1 MFHNLLD
8 YGNEYIEKISV
19 DVYKARNS
27 LLLIDSSI
35 NDKINLREE
44 FDISDEGKELHT
56 FKTIRRKDE
65 TPITQMS
72 DDIYNRDSKINEL
85 NNKREI

>member
-8 YGNEYIEKISV
+8 YGNEYIEKLSV

-35 NDKINLREE
+35 NDKINLSEE
-44 FDISDEGKELHT
+44 FDVSNEGKELNSL
-56 FKTIRRKDE
+56 KNIRKD
-65 TPITQMS
+65 
-72 DDIYNRDSKINEL
+72 D
-85 NNKREI
+85 

>member
-1 MFHNLLD
+1 M
-8 YGNEYIEKISV
+8 V
-19 DVYKARNS
+19 
-27 LLLIDSSI
+27 IDSSI
-35 NDKINLREE
+35 HKKVKLREE

-65 TPITQMS
+65 TPITQIS
-72 DDIYNRDSKINEL
+72 DDIYNRDLKINEL